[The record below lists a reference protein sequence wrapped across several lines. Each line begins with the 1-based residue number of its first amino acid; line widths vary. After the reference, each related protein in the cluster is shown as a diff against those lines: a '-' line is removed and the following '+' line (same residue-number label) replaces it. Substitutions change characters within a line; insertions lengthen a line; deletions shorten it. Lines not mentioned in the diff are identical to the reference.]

1 MIRKNTWKPKP
12 LSFGSN
18 TPSKPQGVR
27 SAGFL
32 QVKPLGRKRQASRG
46 VSSSSSNGRSIYQ
59 KIKDTKEKMYIRKV
73 ERLNREMKERDRNR
87 AIDEKRQVVAQ
98 YKNEDLE
105 E

>member
-1 MIRKNTWKPKP
+1 MIRKNTWKPKS

-18 TPSKPQGVR
+18 TPFKPQGVR

-32 QVKPLGRKRQASRG
+32 QVKPLGRKRASKG
-46 VSSSSSNGRSIYQ
+46 VSSSNGKSIYQ
-59 KIKDTKEKMYIRKV
+59 KIKDAKEKMYIRKV
-73 ERLNREMKERDRNR
+73 ERLDREMKERDRNR

-98 YKNEDLE
+98 YKNEDYE